1 MSPDP
6 LLLVRL
12 AFVAAYALIFVI
24 DVRTR
29 RIPNL
34 ITYPLLATALVVRP
48 DSIGLVPLAQAIAAV
63 VVFALFAFFALR
75 GWMGMG
81 DAKLA
86 AVIAL
91 ASAPLVTLTALWLA
105 FLLGGLVGVLLLAGR
120 RVGRSSTIPFGPY
133 LALAGIAA
141 AVLPDVVAGYSPF
154 AALFG

>member
-34 ITYPLLATALVVRP
+34 ITYPLLAAALVVRP

-63 VVFALFAFFALR
+63 VVFALFACFALR

>member
-12 AFVAAYALIFVI
+12 AFVAAYAVIFVI
-24 DVRTR
+24 DLRTR

-34 ITYPLLATALVVRP
+34 ITYPLLAAALFVRP
-48 DSIGLVPLAQAIAAV
+48 DSIGLVPLAHVITAV

-86 AVIAL
+86 TAIAL
-91 ASAPLVTLTALWLA
+91 ASAPVVTLTALWLA

-120 RVGRSSTIPFGPY
+120 RVGRSSAIPFGPY
-133 LALAGIAA
+133 LALAGIVA
-141 AVLPDVVAGYSPF
+141 AVVPDVMAGYSPF

>member
-1 MSPDP
+1 MSPDL

-12 AFVAAYALIFVI
+12 GYVALYAVIFLI
-24 DVRTR
+24 DLRTR

-34 ITYPLLATALVVRP
+34 ITYPLLAAALVVRP
-48 DSIGLVPLAQAIAAV
+48 DSIGLVPLAHVVTAI
-63 VVFALFAFFALR
+63 VVFALFTFFALR

-86 AVIAL
+86 TAIAL
-91 ASAPLVTLTALWLA
+91 ASAPVVTLTALWLA

-120 RVGRSSTIPFGPY
+120 RVGRSSAIPFGPY
-133 LALAGIAA
+133 LALAGIVAA
-141 AVLPDVVAGYSPF
+141 LIPELVARHSPF

>member
-1 MSPDP
+1 MPADP

-12 AFVAAYALIFVI
+12 AYVAAYALIFVI
-24 DVRTR
+24 DLRTR

-34 ITYPLLATALVVRP
+34 ITYPLLAAAIVVRP
-48 DSIGLVPLAQAIAAV
+48 DSIGLLPLAQVITAV

-86 AVIAL
+86 TVIAL
-91 ASAPLVTLTALWLA
+91 ASAPVVTLTALWLA
-105 FLLGGLVGVLLLAGR
+105 FLLGGLVGILLLAGR
-120 RVGRSSTIPFGPY
+120 RVGRGSAIPFGPY

-141 AVLPDVVAGYSPF
+141 AVVPEVVARHSPF

>member
-12 AFVAAYALIFVI
+12 AYVAAYAVIFVI
-24 DVRTR
+24 DLRTR

-34 ITYPLLATALVVRP
+34 ITYPLLAAALVVRP
-48 DSIGLVPLAQAIAAV
+48 DSIGLVPLAHVIAAV
-63 VVFALFAFFALR
+63 VAFTLFTFFALR

-86 AVIAL
+86 AAIAL
-91 ASAPLVTLTALWLA
+91 ASAPVVTLTALWLA

-120 RVGRSSTIPFGPY
+120 RVGRSSAIPFGPY
-133 LALAGIAA
+133 LALAGIVAA
-141 AVLPDVVAGYSPF
+141 LVPELVARHSPF

>member
-1 MSPDP
+1 MPPDP

-12 AFVAAYALIFVI
+12 AYVAAYLVIFVI
-24 DVRTR
+24 DLRTR

-34 ITYPLLATALVVRP
+34 ITYPLLAAAVVARP
-48 DSIGLVPLAQAIAAV
+48 DSLGLVPLAHVIAAALA
-63 VVFALFAFFALR
+63 FALFAFFALR

-86 AVIAL
+86 TVIAL
-91 ASAPLVTLTALWLA
+91 ASAPVVTLTALWLA

-120 RVGRSSTIPFGPY
+120 RVGRSSAIPFGPY
-133 LALAGIAA
+133 LALAGIVA
-141 AVLPDVVAGYSPF
+141 AVASDAVARHSPF